1 MQSFVSV
8 MHTAHCQDTSRVV
21 CCGSGVCACLIC
33 LEVKLEQCSCVHVWV
48 PRQQRSPFCGGKGSP
63 NSAAC
68 VASKHHPHHTRTM
81 ECDQLQ
87 SSSSDPRLHVVTCK
101 LIAVE
106 IVTTCI
112 NNDMQG
118 KVTAGYITVSNN

>member
-1 MQSFVSV
+1 MEGRDPPTRQLVLLPSTI
-8 MHTAHCQDTSRVV
+8 HT
-21 CCGSGVCACLIC
+21 
-33 LEVKLEQCSCVHVWV
+33 
-48 PRQQRSPFCGGKGSP
+48 
-63 NSAAC
+63 
-68 VASKHHPHHTRTM
+68 TRTM

-101 LIAVE
+101 LMAVE

-118 KVTAGYITVSNN
+118 KVTAGYVTVSNN